1 MKQRSILKQQMLL
14 YLVTIGVCV
23 TLIGGTLGVLY
34 TRHYMN
40 ETEEELVLQGEKLAD
55 TFTKAYRTGNLS
67 NLSYELQVLEDYM
80 QAGIL
85 MVNQSGV
92 VVMSSPGFSESVIG
106 KQFEDFEEYEMLLE
120 GVMQG
125 EVVSLQTKATPVFH
139 TPMLIVGYPVTQGPI
154 AGIFL
159 CRSMPEIRASL
170 WEVYQMGLIC
180 LLLLSV
186 LADIVCYMT
195 FKYVVQPL
203 VKMNR
208 VAKKMA
214 EGDFAQRVTVESNDE
229 LGELCE
235 SFNLMAESLE
245 NHEKNRRD
253 MISSISHDLRSPLTS
268 MQGFLTAMLDGT
280 IPQERQ
286 ERYLRIV
293 LEETNRL
300 SRMTEGIVEL
310 SRAQSSSI
318 LLEETTFDINDVIRS
333 NIVMQEPQLKAK
345 RVSIKAMFA
354 EQETLVQ
361 ADRDKISRV
370 IQNLLHNAI
379 KFSPEAGTIE
389 VETTLTDKKK
399 VLISVKDEGIGI
411 SEEEQKYIFNRFY
424 KTDES
429 RNQDKVGS
437 GIGLAIVREFLQ
449 AHGENITVKSEVGKG
464 STFLFTLKLAK

>member
-1 MKQRSILKQQMLL
+1 MKIKSILKRQMLL
-14 YLVTIGVCV
+14 YLGTIGICV
-23 TLIGGTLGVLY
+23 TLMGGTLGVLY
-34 TRHYMN
+34 TNHYMK
-40 ETEEELVLQGEKLAD
+40 ETKEELVLQGEKIAN
-55 TFTKAYRTGNLS
+55 TFQKAYRTGNLS
-67 NLSYELQVLEDYM
+67 NLSYELQVLENYM

-85 MVNQSGV
+85 MVNRNGV
-92 VVMSSPGFSESVIG
+92 VMMSSPRFSESIIG
-106 KQFEDFEEYEMLLE
+106 RNFKEYEALMSGVLE
-120 GVMQG
+120 GK
-125 EVVSLQTKATPVFH
+125 VVSLQTRQTDVFD
-139 TPMLIVGYPVTQGPI
+139 TSMLVVGYPVADGPL

-170 WEVYQMGLIC
+170 REVYEMGVVC

-203 VKMNR
+203 AQMNR
-208 VAKKMA
+208 VAKEIA
-214 EGDFAQRVTVESNDE
+214 EGDFAQRVTVESDDE

-235 SFNLMAESLE
+235 SFNLMAESLQ

-280 IPQERQ
+280 IPPERQ
-286 ERYLRIV
+286 ERYLKIV

-310 SRAQSSSI
+310 SHAQSSSI
-318 LLEETTFDINDVIRS
+318 LLEETAFDINELIRS
-333 NIVMQEPQLKAK
+333 NIVMQEPQLKEK

-354 EQETLVQ
+354 EQQTIVQ
-361 ADRDKISRV
+361 GDRDKISRV
-370 IQNLLHNAI
+370 VQNLLHNAI
-379 KFSPEAGTIE
+379 KFSPEEGTIE

-399 VLISVKDEGIGI
+399 VLIAVKDEGCGI

-429 RNQDKVGS
+429 RNQDKAGS

-449 AHGENITVKSEVGKG
+449 AHGESITVKSEVGKG
-464 STFLFTLKLAK
+464 STFLFTLKLVK